1 MDNVSTMQDRDFEF
15 KSQPRGEDGTRL
27 VILVSKVG
35 GGTLGRAY
43 DGRWLYRV
51 RPVSRRAAVLA
62 EGNDL
67 NTGTPKT
74 HAEAAEIVADFV
86 RDLTPE

>member
-1 MDNVSTMQDRDFEF
+1 MDSVSTMQDRDFEF

-27 VILVSKVG
+27 VVLVSKVG
-35 GGTLGRAY
+35 GGTPGQAY

-62 EGNDL
+62 EGDDL

-74 HAEAAEIVADFV
+74 HREVVDIVLDFLDDTV
-86 RDLTPE
+86 